1 MYITSVSSSM
11 VSPLLHFSPW
21 MLLFFQCPPSGLTKK
36 LAAWPT
42 LLFCLSQCP
51 LPYLLLSDQFL
62 HKPPFVFVHVPP
74 LSQSL
79 KVSLSCFPQLSTCL
93 FSYLDCH
100 LYLSWPPPFECSFTS
115 FLFPSQLPSMQTF
128 QTPSTHLSF
137 SLLPASFSSFS
148 SQSKDSSCT
157 ACWYSSQSCLP
168 SIFHFTYTTLLFSAF
183 ECLTTHQI
191 RLWSVPNSTA
201 LYYHPACAHLPLLIL
216 GCNQLPQT
224 SSLYI
229 PKSIFQYN
237 SGSTFPLRC

>member
-11 VSPLLHFSPW
+11 VFPLLHFSPW
-21 MLLFFQCPPSGLTKK
+21 MLLFFRCPPSGLTKK
-36 LAAWPT
+36 LAAWST

-51 LPYLLLSDQFL
+51 FPYLLLLSDQFL
-62 HKPPFVFVHVPP
+62 HKPPFVFVHVP
-74 LSQSL
+74 LISQSL

-93 FSYLDCH
+93 FSCLDCSVDHHFLSVH
-100 LYLSWPPPFECSFTS
+100 LLPS

-128 QTPSTHLSF
+128 QPPSTHLSF

-168 SIFHFTYTTLLFSAF
+168 SIFHFTYTALLFSVF

-191 RLWSVPNSTA
+191 RLLSVPNSTA
-201 LYYHPACAHLPLLIL
+201 LH
-216 GCNQLPQT
+216 
-224 SSLYI
+224 I